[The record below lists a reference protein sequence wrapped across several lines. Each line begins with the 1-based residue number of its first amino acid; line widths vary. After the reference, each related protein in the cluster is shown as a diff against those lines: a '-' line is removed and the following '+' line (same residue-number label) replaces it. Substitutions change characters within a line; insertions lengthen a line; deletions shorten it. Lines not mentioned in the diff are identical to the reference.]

1 MVTFRVEVRRIVD
14 ELAVIFVD
22 ADDDKQAEKIAL
34 NGDLDWTRLFQGE
47 AVATKVQ
54 MVEEKS

>member
-1 MVTFRVEVRRIVD
+1 
-14 ELAVIFVD
+14 VIFVD